1 LFVRK
6 AQFRGSFLAILLA
19 EFLLSP
25 LEISQ
30 FLASRLSKSV
40 SRCFG

>member
-1 LFVRK
+1 LLVRK
-6 AQFRGSFLAILLA
+6 AQLRGSFLAILLA

-30 FLASRLSKSV
+30 FLAGRL
-40 SRCFG
+40 